1 MSEKKL
7 TERESLQII
16 EQMILTAK
24 QEQKDDGKTW
34 IIWGWLLFFASGL
47 TYFNI
52 QYKWFDTFFFWNGF
66 GIAAGLFLLY
76 GVSRYLFFSKALKV
90 KTYTSDLYKKLN
102 IGFFIFLMLIIVSIN
117 KGVSPVKGFALLI
130 ALYGFWVLIYGTVLN
145 FRPSIIGAFITMG
158 IALCAL
164 FIEEDFQLVMIL
176 HSTAALV
183 GYIIPGY
190 IANREFNKARLTKN
204 T

>member
-7 TERESLQII
+7 TEQESLQII
-16 EQMILTAK
+16 QQMIETAK

-52 QYKWFDTFFFWNGF
+52 QYKWFDTYFFWNGF

-76 GVSRYLFFSKALKV
+76 GVSRSLFFSKAQKV

-117 KGVSPVKGFALLI
+117 KGVNPVKGFALLI

-145 FRPSIIGAFITMG
+145 FRPSVIGAFITMG
-158 IALCAL
+158 IALGAL

-190 IANREFNKARLTKN
+190 IANREFNKVRSTKII
-204 T
+204 